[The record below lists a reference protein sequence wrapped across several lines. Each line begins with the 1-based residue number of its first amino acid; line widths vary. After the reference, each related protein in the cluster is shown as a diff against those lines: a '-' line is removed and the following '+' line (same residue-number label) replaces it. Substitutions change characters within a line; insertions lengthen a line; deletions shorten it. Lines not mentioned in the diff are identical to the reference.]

1 VAGWHVANTG
11 AVAGA
16 LAEAYGTDLP
26 VVGLLTTA
34 LFLTHFAVQVP
45 GGKLIDRFGARR
57 LGLTALALIVLANAL
72 ALSEPSL
79 ALALAA
85 RTLMGFGTGAAFV
98 AGSDAVRAVD
108 PSPTLQGIYGGM
120 SIAGG
125 GLALGLVPPLE
136 AAWGWRAPYASAI
149 VVAAAVVPVLALAA
163 RRSAAPAT
171 SSTPAGVV
179 LDRRLYRFALLHTAS
194 FGLGVVLGN
203 WVVTLLVDE
212 GYDRELAGAVG
223 AATLLG
229 GLVTRPLGGWAI
241 RRFPTRA
248 WDIVAASFV
257 LAAAGTFGLA
267 SGGPLPV
274 LAAAS
279 VLFGLAVG
287 VPFAVAF
294 TGAQRLRPD
303 APAAAIGVVNG
314 VATLA
319 IIVGTPLLGLTFS
332 LPGGGRLGFALAG
345 LLALAAVLVAR
356 PHAAPAKLV

>member
-16 LAEAYGTDLP
+16 LAEAYGTELP
-26 VVGLLTTA
+26 VVGFLTTA

-57 LGLTALALIVLANAL
+57 LGLAALALIVLANAL
-72 ALSEPSL
+72 ALAQPNL
-79 ALALAA
+79 ALALLA

-108 PSPTLQGIYGGM
+108 PSPTLQGIYGGISM
-120 SIAGG
+120 AGG
-125 GLALGLVPPLE
+125 GLALALVPPLE
-136 AAWGWRAPYASAI
+136 EAWGWRAPYASAI
-149 VVAAAVVPVLALAA
+149 AVAAAVVPVLALAP
-163 RRSAAPAT
+163 RRRAATAA

-212 GYDRELAGAVG
+212 GYDRELAGVVG

-241 RRFPTRA
+241 RRFPART
-248 WDIVAASFV
+248 WQIVGASFV

-267 SGGPLPV
+267 SGAPLVV
-274 LAAAS
+274 LTAAS
-279 VLFGLAVG
+279 VLLGLAVG

-294 TGAQRLRPD
+294 AGAQRLRPD

-345 LLALAAVLVAR
+345 LLVLATPFVVR
-356 PHAAPAKLV
+356 PRAATAKLV

>member
-16 LAEAYGTDLP
+16 LAEAYGTELP

-45 GGKLIDRFGARR
+45 GGKLIDRVGARR
-57 LGLTALALIVLANAL
+57 LGLAALALIVAANAL
-72 ALSEPSL
+72 ALAEPSL
-79 ALALAA
+79 ALALVA

-120 SIAGG
+120 SMAGG
-125 GLALGLVPPLE
+125 GLAIALVPPIE
-136 AAWGWRAPYASAI
+136 GAWGWRAPYASAI
-149 VVAAAVVPVLALAA
+149 VVAAAVVPMLALAGRRRAA
-163 RRSAAPAT
+163 RVS

-179 LDRRLYRFALLHTAS
+179 RDRRLYQFAILHTAS

-241 RRFPTRA
+241 RRYPARA
-248 WDIVAASFV
+248 GDIVASSFV
-257 LAAAGTFGLA
+257 LAAFGTFGLA

-279 VLFGLAVG
+279 VVLGLAVG
-287 VPFAVAF
+287 APFALAF

-319 IIVGTPLLGLTFS
+319 IVVGTPLLGLTFS

-345 LLALAAVLVAR
+345 LLVLATPFFAHPR
-356 PHAAPAKLV
+356 AAAAKLV